1 MTIKKE
7 IEYLEK
13 ILQQS
18 ALPGCEGMF
27 LNQVGIS
34 LRSAATDSRQN
45 KIADHFNIP
54 RQDIESII
62 QASY

>member
-18 ALPGCEGMF
+18 ALPGCDGMF
-27 LNQVGIS
+27 LKQVGIS
-34 LRSAATDSRQN
+34 FRSAATDSRQN
-45 KIADHFNIP
+45 KIADHFYIP
-54 RQDIESII
+54 RQDIDSII
-62 QASY
+62 KDTY

>member
-34 LRSAATDSRQN
+34 FRSAATDSRQN
-45 KIADHFNIP
+45 KIAIY
-54 RQDIESII
+54 RARI
-62 QASY
+62 